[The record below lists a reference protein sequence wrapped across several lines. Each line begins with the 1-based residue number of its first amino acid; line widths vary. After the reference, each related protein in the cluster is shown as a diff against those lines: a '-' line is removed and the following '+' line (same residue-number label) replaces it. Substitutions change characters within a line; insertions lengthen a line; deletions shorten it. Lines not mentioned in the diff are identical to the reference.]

1 MDKIKIYFMN
11 IMMFFIDVF
20 NTIINYF
27 LPYKSILK
35 YDNEI
40 VEDITIYYYLNYL
53 INLFLNTDIYFTNDD
68 LNDDINY
75 IYRIHIRKTDK
86 YFIYNSNFSN
96 SSNNFNNI
104 NDLIFSSKIINDD
117 NINQPRN
124 LFIKYKI
131 LINNLELQL
140 EDKIFCKKHNSS
152 TKLVDIFKFNNINNL
167 EKIEEI
173 IIYKNEKEFKRYN
186 SDILELTIKDIYI
199 YL

>member
-1 MDKIKIYFMN
+1 MN
-11 IMMFFIDVF
+11 SMMFFIDVF

-35 YDNEI
+35 YNNKI
-40 VEDITIYYYLNYL
+40 VDDMTIYFYLNYL
-53 INLFLNTDIYFTNDD
+53 INLFLNTDIYFIDDD

-86 YFIYNSNFSN
+86 YFIYNSNSSN

-104 NDLIFSSKIINDD
+104 NDLIFSSKIVNDD

-131 LINNLELQL
+131 LINNLELKL
-140 EDKIFCKKHNSS
+140 EDKIFCKKHYSN

-167 EKIEEI
+167 EKIEDI

>member
-1 MDKIKIYFMN
+1 MDKLKIYFMS

-35 YDNEI
+35 YNNKI
-40 VEDITIYYYLNYL
+40 VEDITIYFYLNYL
-53 INLFLNTDIYFTNDD
+53 INLFLNTDIYFADDD
-68 LNDDINY
+68 LNDDTKY

-86 YFIYNSNFSN
+86 YFIYNSNSSN

-104 NDLIFSSKIINDD
+104 NDLILSSKIINDEH
-117 NINQPRN
+117 INQPRN

-131 LINNLELQL
+131 LINNLELKL
-140 EDKIFCKKHNSS
+140 EDKIFYKKHNSN